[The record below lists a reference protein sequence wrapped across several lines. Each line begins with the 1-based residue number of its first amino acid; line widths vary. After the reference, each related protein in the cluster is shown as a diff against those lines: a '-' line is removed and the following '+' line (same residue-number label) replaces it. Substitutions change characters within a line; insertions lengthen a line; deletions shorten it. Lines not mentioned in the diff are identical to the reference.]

1 MIPAISQ
8 VIKVAVME
16 LSPDSIRASFVK
28 DLVAPHII
36 VRFAGNLKASFKTRL
51 WVFAEPKP
59 GRVLIAYSE
68 TPYPDTS
75 CRWAL
80 LKAEDTT
87 VGSSGSWYDSL
98 ADLVGDSGFY

>member
-1 MIPAISQ
+1 MKPAISQ
-8 VIKVAVME
+8 VIQVAAMAI
-16 LSPDSIRASFVK
+16 SPDSIRASFVK
-28 DLVAPHII
+28 DLVAPRLIL
-36 VRFAGNLKASFKTRL
+36 RLAGDLKASFKVRL
-51 WVFAEPKP
+51 WVIAEPKP